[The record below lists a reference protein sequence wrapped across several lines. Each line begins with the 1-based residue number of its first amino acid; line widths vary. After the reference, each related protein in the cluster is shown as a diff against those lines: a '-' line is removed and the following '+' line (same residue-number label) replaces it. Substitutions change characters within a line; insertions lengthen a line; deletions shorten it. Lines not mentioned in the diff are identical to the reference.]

1 MRTESEILRR
11 IEQCEFRSKEY
22 ETKAARCK
30 NEGAKEYWLERAETQ
45 YEIAHAL
52 KWVLNDD

>member
-1 MRTESEILRR
+1 MRTTSEIIRR

-22 ETKAARCK
+22 ETKASRCK
-30 NEGAKEYWLERAETQ
+30 NESAGDYWLDQAATQ